1 MANLYIGVSSKARL
15 VKNIYIGVNGK
26 ARKVQK
32 AYIGVG
38 GKARLFYSASTPF
51 AFTYTG
57 SYTTEGNLEGNF
69 VIRFK
74 TSGTLQI
81 ISLGMT
87 GGKFDIFGVG
97 GGSGGNGSKYGDD
110 VITAAGGAGGFTKT
124 LKSQSLNVSSYK
136 IIVGAGGNGGTGGF
150 SKYADITDDI
160 IGGSGGKT
168 SFGSILIAN
177 GATDINI
184 KNDSGYYYYPRS
196 GGSAGGWGSWV
207 GKNGSREGR
216 SNGDSQPSDTERYGG
231 TGQGTTT
238 REFGEPTGKLYAG
251 GGGGGCHL
259 SLRSGDTKYFMWSTY
274 YGGSGGGGAGAGGS
288 GNTTNPK
295 NTPTHTY
302 AVAGTANS
310 GGGGGAGGAYAYG
323 SLSSGQ
329 RVDYSPGAA
338 GGSGIVCIRNAR

>member
-1 MANLYIGVSSKARL
+1 MAKLYIGVSSKARL

-57 SYTTEGNLEGNF
+57 SYAIEGNLEGNF

-81 ISLGMT
+81 TSLGMT
-87 GGKFDIFGVG
+87 NGKFDIFGVG
-97 GGSGGNGSKYGDD
+97 GGSGGNGSRYGDSSF
-110 VITAAGGAGGFTKT
+110 TAAGGAGGFTKT

-184 KNDSGYYYYPRS
+184 KNDPSYYWYTRS
-196 GGSAGGWGSWV
+196 GGSAGGWGSWS
-207 GKNGSREGR
+207 GKNGTRDGR
-216 SNGDSQPSDTERYGG
+216 SNGDSQPSNTEMYGG

-238 REFGEPTGKLYAG
+238 REFGDSVGKLYAG
-251 GGGGGCHL
+251 GGGGGCHC
-259 SLRSGDTKYFMWSTY
+259 SIRSGDTKYFMWSTY

-288 GNTTNPK
+288 GQTTNPK

-302 AVAGTANS
+302 AVAGAANS

-323 SLSSGQ
+323 STSSGQ

>member
-1 MANLYIGVSSKARL
+1 MANLYIGVNSKARL

-57 SYTTEGNLEGNF
+57 SYSTEGNLEGNF

-74 TSGTLQI
+74 TSGTLKI
-81 ISLGMT
+81 TSLGMT
-87 GGKFDIFGVG
+87 NGKFDIFGVG
-97 GGSGGNGSKYGDD
+97 GGSGGNGSRYGDD
-110 VITAAGGAGGFTKT
+110 IITAAGGAGGFTKT
-124 LKSQSLNVSSYK
+124 LKSQTLSTTSYK

-150 SKYADITDDI
+150 SKYDDATDDI

-168 SFGSILIAN
+168 SFGSILIVN

-184 KNDSGYYYYPRS
+184 KDDPTYYYYPRS

-207 GKNGSREGR
+207 GTNGSRDGR
-216 SNGDSQPSDTERYGG
+216 SNGDSQSSDTDRYGG

-238 REFGEPTGKLYAG
+238 REFGDSAGKLYAG

-259 SLRSGDTKYFMWSTY
+259 SLRSGDTKYLMWNTY
-274 YGGSGGGGAGAGGS
+274 NGGSGGGGAGAGGS

-302 AVAGTANS
+302 AVAGTANT

-323 SLSSGQ
+323 AISSGQ